1 MRPLPGGGPQGGTL
15 GIEEY
20 LSQNN
25 DNVQFCNAEFVTPKE
40 MNPHL
45 LTHIISL

>member
-1 MRPLPGGGPQGGTL
+1 MIVKWKRGLGTPRALPGGGPQGGTL

-25 DNVQFCNAEFVTPKE
+25 DNTDFLENDKKYK
-40 MNPHL
+40 
-45 LTHIISL
+45 